1 MKLRDPKKLL
11 SLNPKLNLNRKYI
24 HKKISNTDKKD
35 LIIAQFYSF
44 SPVKAENNEDKNPR
58 SRQKWKES
66 QEEKRRQAAQSKLNV
81 LLFRHKELLKKDIL
95 KKRALLEKELQI
107 DIQREISMELNS
119 RVKHENKTEESVRSG
134 SGKRKSVPV
143 PAASLQPPKVGGK
156 GIAGRPRKSSVR
168 LQPISMSPPS
178 SSQPGKKEKLYCL
191 CRTPYD
197 DTK

>member
-1 MKLRDPKKLL
+1 MLL
-11 SLNPKLNLNRKYI
+11 NKPSAKRQINC
-24 HKKISNTDKKD
+24 
-35 LIIAQFYSF
+35 F
-44 SPVKAENNEDKNPR
+44 SPVKVESNEDKNPR

-66 QEEKRRQAAQSKLNV
+66 QEEKRRLAAQSKLNV

-107 DIQREISMELNS
+107 DIQREISLELSS
-119 RVKHENKTEESVRSG
+119 RAKHESKAEEVIRTG

-143 PAASLQPPKVGGK
+143 PAASIQAPKLSTR
-156 GIAGRPRKSSVR
+156 GIAGRPKKSTGR
-168 LQPISMSPPS
+168 LQSNSMSPPS
-178 SSQPGKKEKLYCL
+178 SSQSGKKEKLYCI

>member
-1 MKLRDPKKLL
+1 MDG
-11 SLNPKLNLNRKYI
+11 I
-24 HKKISNTDKKD
+24 D
-35 LIIAQFYSF
+35 
-44 SPVKAENNEDKNPR
+44 EKNSR
-58 SRQKWKES
+58 SRQKWKEN

-107 DIQREISMELNS
+107 DIQREISVELSS
-119 RVKHENKTEESVRSG
+119 RSKQHENKTEEVIRTG

-143 PAASLQPPKVGGK
+143 PAAALQPPKSGSRGVS
-156 GIAGRPRKSSVR
+156 GRPKKSSGR
-168 LQPISMSPPS
+168 LQSNSMSPPS
-178 SSQPGKKEKLYCL
+178 SSQTGKKEKLYCV